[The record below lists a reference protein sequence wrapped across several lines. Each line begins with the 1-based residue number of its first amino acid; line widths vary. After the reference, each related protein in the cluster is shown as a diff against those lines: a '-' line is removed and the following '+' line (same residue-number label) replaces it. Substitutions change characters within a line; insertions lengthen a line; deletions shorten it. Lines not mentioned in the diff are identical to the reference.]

1 MLRGF
6 KVLTMVGLLLSPT
19 TLDAATP
26 ATLKLV
32 VLSEEGTVVST
43 NWEDGLLILENGD
56 EYRYLA
62 VDIAAPIQND
72 HGTALTLRDI
82 RPGDTVQ
89 YNFEIF
95 NRLWIATEIRV
106 IPRANAAPAGG
117 RHGDASGAGRRTED
131 GSGGTG
137 R

>member
-1 MLRGF
+1 MFHGF
-6 KVLTMVGLLLSPT
+6 KILTMVGLLLCAT

-26 ATLKLV
+26 ATLKLLA
-32 VLSEEGTVVST
+32 LSEEGSVVST
-43 NWEDGLLILENGD
+43 NWEEGLLILENGD

-62 VDIAAPIQND
+62 VDIAAPIQDD

-89 YNFEIF
+89 YDFEIF
-95 NRLWIATEIRV
+95 KGLWIATEIRV
-106 IPRANAAPAGG
+106 IARAAAGAAG
-117 RHGDASGAGRRTED
+117 RHGEASESGQDRSV
-131 GSGGTG
+131 SGG